1 MPKITLTHINSKLLE
16 LDDKYATIYPKLAE
30 LELKYMAKFDRT
42 LLTANSQYGTQQLRE
57 SATREA
63 MRLEPEYIPYNTML
77 AEVKIIE
84 VRMRNLQQISKN
96 LININWE
103 GQNG

>member
-1 MPKITLTHINSKLLE
+1 MKITLTHINSKLLE
-16 LDDKYATIYPKLAE
+16 LDDKYATIYPNLAE
-30 LELKYMAKFDRT
+30 LELKYLQKFDKA

-63 MRLEPEYIPYNTML
+63 MRLEPEYEPYHTLL
-77 AEVKIIE
+77 AEIKIIE
-84 VRMRNLQQISKN
+84 VRMRNLQQISRN